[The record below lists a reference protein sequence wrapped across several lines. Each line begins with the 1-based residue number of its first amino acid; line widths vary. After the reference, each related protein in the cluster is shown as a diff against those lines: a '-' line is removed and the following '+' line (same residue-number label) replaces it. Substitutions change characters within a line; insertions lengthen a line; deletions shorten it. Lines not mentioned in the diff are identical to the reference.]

1 MIDFETAPAA
11 HTPVGPRPAV
21 FPVLGG
27 PAEGVPAAENF
38 ASLDG
43 APIADAS
50 TTAQGPRPPVVT
62 QAYTRFGPPPAVQ
75 AAAPA
80 PLPAAARPGIGGAV
94 AGGYPVAL
102 PSLAET
108 AMSLPFDVTAPSNL
122 FGNPYGA
129 LAAPAAMTTFVAPS
143 APVEAP
149 VAPAA
154 PVAPVTPWGRPGSP
168 TGLAPLAVTPAAT
181 SMPVPAPLPPAPVAP
196 WGYPAPGRAV
206 TPAQPTPDDAAGVRW
221 QRAGMTTPALTVGEI
236 SEKSGDH
243 AATLKAF
250 AVELGQRGMPS
261 SLATT
266 LLSET
271 VTQYGAAALAR
282 PRDLRLAFIE
292 QLLARIPMLPLLG
305 DGTTLAGTYV
315 VTGAPGSGKSALV
328 ARLAREAGR
337 QGQQNV
343 LLVNGQERRLGAA
356 AAMEAIGAAFG
367 LPVAHAYSPAEL
379 REAIEA
385 HGAAGVVL
393 IEADSIL
400 PHASVTWPWGGIAAT
415 TLVCIPATGQGDD
428 VRALITR
435 AADLGPARVAILTMS
450 DLTQNAVPALSMLAH
465 TTCSVGLVATDPFA
479 QQGTPAL
486 DDVTRRA
493 LRVDAAE

>member
-1 MIDFETAPAA
+1 M
-11 HTPVGPRPAV
+11 
-21 FPVLGG
+21 
-27 PAEGVPAAENF
+27 
-38 ASLDG
+38 
-43 APIADAS
+43 
-50 TTAQGPRPPVVT
+50 
-62 QAYTRFGPPPAVQ
+62 
-75 AAAPA
+75 
-80 PLPAAARPGIGGAV
+80 
-94 AGGYPVAL
+94 
-102 PSLAET
+102 
-108 AMSLPFDVTAPSNL
+108 
-122 FGNPYGA
+122 
-129 LAAPAAMTTFVAPS
+129 
-143 APVEAP
+143 
-149 VAPAA
+149 PAA
-154 PVAPVTPWGRPGSP
+154 PIAPVTPWGRPGSP
-168 TGLAPLAVTPAAT
+168 TGLVPLTATPAAA
-181 SMPVPAPLPPAPVAP
+181 SVPAPAPLPPAPVAP
-196 WGYPAPGRAV
+196 WGYPAQGRAV

-221 QRAGMTTPALTVGEI
+221 QRAGMTAPALTVGEI

-261 SLATT
+261 ALATT

-315 VTGAPGSGKSALV
+315 VTGAPGSGKSALI
-328 ARLAREAGR
+328 ARLAREVGR
-337 QGQQNV
+337 QGQHSV

-367 LPVAHAYSPAEL
+367 LPVAHAYSLAEL

-385 HGAAGVVL
+385 HGTPGVVL
-393 IEADSIL
+393 IEADSTL
-400 PHASVTWPWGGIAAT
+400 PHASITWPWGGIAAT

-435 AADLGPARVAILTMS
+435 AADLGPARVAILTMT
-450 DLTQNAVPALSMLAH
+450 DLTQNAVPALSMLAY

-486 DDVTRRA
+486 DEVTRRA
-493 LRVDAAE
+493 LGVDAAE